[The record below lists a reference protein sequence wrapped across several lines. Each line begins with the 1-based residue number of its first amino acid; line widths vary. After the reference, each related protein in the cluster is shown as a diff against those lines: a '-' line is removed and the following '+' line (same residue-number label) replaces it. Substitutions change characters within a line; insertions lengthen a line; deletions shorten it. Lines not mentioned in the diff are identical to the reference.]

1 MSITL
6 NETHDAGLRS
16 WVTSA
21 NAAGTDFPIQNLP
34 YGVFRRKDSDET
46 FRAGV
51 AIGDSVLDLRAAF
64 ESGAFAGFGETVHKA
79 IVAATAGSNLNPLME
94 LDAAAWSALR
104 LALSTLLREGAVHQS
119 QLQSALVPQAEA
131 EHALPAQ
138 IGDYTDFYT
147 SIHHATAIGKLF
159 RPDNPLLPNYKW
171 VPIGYH
177 GRSSSIAVSGQQFR
191 RPLGQLKPP
200 TSDTPVFGA
209 CKRLDYEMEVGVF
222 MGRGNAIGDAI
233 AIGAAESHVFGLCL
247 LNDWSARDVQ
257 AWEYQPLGP
266 FLAKNFASTISPWI
280 VTLEALAPYRAAWTR
295 DAADPQP
302 LAYLDA
308 PDLREHSAFDVQLEV
323 LLQTKA
329 MREAGT
335 APQRLSLGNFRDAYW
350 TVSQL
355 VAHHTVGGCNLRA
368 GDLLGSGTLSG
379 PTPESAGSLLELT
392 AGGKQSINLD
402 NGETRMFIEDG
413 DTVIMR
419 GWAAREGLPR
429 IGFGEVAGTVLPAR
443 QV

>member
-1 MSITL
+1 MSLTL
-6 NETHDAGLRS
+6 NETHDTGLRS
-16 WVTSA
+16 WVASA
-21 NAAGTDFPIQNLP
+21 NTAGTDFPIQNLP
-34 YGVFRRKDSDET
+34 YGIFRCKNSGEA

-51 AIGDSVLDLRAAF
+51 AIGDQVLDLRAAF
-64 ESGAFAGFGETVHKA
+64 ESGAFGGFGSTVHQA

-94 LDAAAWSALR
+94 LDAASWSALR
-104 LALSTLLREGAVHQS
+104 LALSTLLRAGSVHQT
-119 QLQSALVPQAEA
+119 QLESALLPQADA

-191 RPLGQLKPP
+191 RPLGQTKAP
-200 TSDTPVFGA
+200 TADTPVFGP

-222 MGRGNAIGDAI
+222 MGQGNAIGEAI
-233 AIGAAESHVFGLCL
+233 AIEQAESHVFGLCL

-280 VTLEALAPYRAAWTR
+280 VTMEALAPYRAAWTR

-308 PDLREHSAFDVQLEV
+308 PAVRDHGAFDVQLEV

-329 MREAGT
+329 MRAAGS
-335 APQRLSLGNFRDAYW
+335 APQRLSLGNFREAYW

-379 PTPESAGSLLELT
+379 PKPESAGSLLELS
-392 AGGKQSINLD
+392 AGGKQSIALD
-402 NGETRMFIEDG
+402 NGETRIFIEDG

-419 GWAAREGLPR
+419 GWTERAGLPR

-443 QV
+443 AL